1 MQALLFDWSLP
12 DILSRNDQSSIF
24 KGVYKNFT
32 YILHINFLLRFF
44 PKIKFLLNFCSQK
57 LTFRPIDKCARRVYN
72 KHVLKREQRK
82 GFDIMNTTKRS
93 ILTFEFN
100 NKELAALSTA
110 RDLLYEVSSHME
122 DDYLENAD
130 AWDNNL
136 HADDVDVAMEV
147 IKILINGGAPTNWEV
162 EE

>member
-1 MQALLFDWSLP
+1 
-12 DILSRNDQSSIF
+12 
-24 KGVYKNFT
+24 
-32 YILHINFLLRFF
+32 
-44 PKIKFLLNFCSQK
+44 
-57 LTFRPIDKCARRVYN
+57 
-72 KHVLKREQRK
+72 
-82 GFDIMNTTKRS
+82 MNTTKRS

-100 NKELAALSTA
+100 DKELAALSTA
-110 RDLLYEVSSHME
+110 RDLLYEVSLHIE

-130 AWDNNL
+130 AWDNHL

>member
-1 MQALLFDWSLP
+1 
-12 DILSRNDQSSIF
+12 
-24 KGVYKNFT
+24 
-32 YILHINFLLRFF
+32 
-44 PKIKFLLNFCSQK
+44 
-57 LTFRPIDKCARRVYN
+57 
-72 KHVLKREQRK
+72 
-82 GFDIMNTTKRS
+82 MNTTKRS

-100 NKELAALSTA
+100 DKELAALSTA

-122 DDYLENAD
+122 DDSLENAD